1 MISYR
6 PKTLFQKDSKQR
18 EAWQQL
24 ASNPL
29 LHQAIA
35 FTQADMATAGFG
47 PHEMNGVNNFIIGL
61 LNLSENDETQKPLPI
76 KRLTSYDEPAINPP
90 TKTS

>member
-1 MISYR
+1 MIAYR

-47 PHEMNGVNNFIIGL
+47 PHEMNGVNNFIVGL
-61 LNLSENDETQKPLPI
+61 LNLSENEPEQKILPV
-76 KRLTSYDEPAINPP
+76 KSLTSFDPPP
-90 TKTS
+90 TQTK